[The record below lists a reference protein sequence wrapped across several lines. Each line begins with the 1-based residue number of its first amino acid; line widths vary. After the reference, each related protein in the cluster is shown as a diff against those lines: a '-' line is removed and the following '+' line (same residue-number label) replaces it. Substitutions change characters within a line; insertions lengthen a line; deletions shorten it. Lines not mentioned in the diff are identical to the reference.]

1 MAHFF
6 ESLVDQ
12 KIREALERGEFD
24 NLPGSGKP
32 LPGHG
37 DDYDEDWYVKELVDR
52 EKLAAVILPATLML
66 RRDIEDLPER
76 LARTRSEPEV
86 RRMVAE
92 LNERIADNHRGLLS
106 GPPTLIKRLDT
117 EAIVREW
124 SRR

>member
-1 MAHFF
+1 MAHYF

-37 DDYDEDWYVKELVDR
+37 GDYDEDWYVKELVDR
-52 EKLAAVILPATLML
+52 EKLAAVLLPQTLTL
-66 RRDIEDLPER
+66 RKDLEDLPET
-76 LARTRSEPEV
+76 LARVRTEPEV
-86 RRMVAE
+86 RRIVAE

-106 GPPTLIKRLDT
+106 GPPTLLKRLDT
-117 EAIVREW
+117 EQIVREW

>member
-1 MAHFF
+1 MAHYF

-37 DDYDEDWYVKELVDR
+37 GDYEEDWYVKELVDR
-52 EKLAAVILPATLML
+52 EKLAAVLLPQTLTL
-66 RRDIEDLPER
+66 RKDLEDLPET
-76 LARTRSEPEV
+76 LARVRTEPEV
-86 RRMVAE
+86 RRIVAE

-106 GPPTLIKRLDT
+106 GPPTLLKRLDT
-117 EAIVREW
+117 ERIVREW